1 MTMIQKINTH
11 GSPAT
16 SGPAMGVRMV
26 LLPIDPTIDPELDPQ
41 NEQARAEA
49 SSIAALTDPNDRTG
63 KNGGIVP
70 ARLIASTVIRKT
82 GIVETATHQV
92 SPVSAGMG
100 SQ

>member
-1 MTMIQKINTH
+1 MIQKINTL

-26 LLPIDPTIDPELDPQ
+26 LLPLDPTIDLRLDPQ

-63 KNGGIVP
+63 KNVAIVP
-70 ARLIASTVIRKT
+70 APPIASTVIRKT
-82 GIVETATHQV
+82 GIVETVTRQA
-92 SPVSAGMG
+92 SPVSTEMG